1 MALRAFLLASL
12 TAAALCLA
20 TVASPAAAARGGTG
34 IELVGGSGLATL
46 SLKGAALG
54 TVARGVLTIRERSGS
69 AEVEILVHGY
79 DWERELSN
87 GGMLYGGEGIRFRVF
102 GGAWRLR
109 VQGSGINV
117 SAVGRGFAG
126 LRGSGRYSLAGGP
139 YLRWTATYRTI
150 ELA

>member
-1 MALRAFLLASL
+1 MALRAFLSASL

-20 TVASPAAAARGGTG
+20 VAVSPALAARGETG
-34 IELVGGSGLATL
+34 IELAGGSGLATL

-54 TVARGVLTIRERSGS
+54 TVARGVVTIRERSASG
-69 AEVEILVHGY
+69 EVEILVHGY
-79 DWERELSN
+79 EWERELPDGS
-87 GGMLYGGEGIRFRVF
+87 MLYGGEGIRFRVF
-102 GGAWRLR
+102 GGAWRIR

-117 SAVGRGFAG
+117 SAVGRGLVG

-139 YLRWTATYRTI
+139 YKRWTAAYRTI